1 MTKTELQRF
10 FGRVAAIFLIATMV
24 PVAAVEAA
32 GAATGKT
39 ATGKTT
45 TSKTT
50 TSKTGT
56 AKTSTS
62 KTATTKTKAAAT
74 KSTATKSKSTRAKS
88 TRAKST
94 RRTTKAR
101 ATAAPGHDPK
111 TFTENASG
119 PASVTGDFVSAIV
132 VDVNTGLIIEAH
144 RERERR
150 PPASML
156 KMMTELLVLE
166 AAGRGELSLSDTVTV
181 TKNASNVGGS
191 QVYLKPGEKFTIR
204 ELLMALCIHSAN
216 DAATALAEH
225 VAGSTTAF
233 VERMNARARELQ
245 MNDTEFHSVHGL
257 PPARG
262 QKSDMSTAYDM
273 TLLGREV
280 IKHPEAL
287 EWGSTATAP
296 FRGGTFTLHNPNRL
310 IGKFEGL
317 DGLKTGYTRPA
328 GFCVTA
334 TAVRNGQRLLSCVMG
349 CSTNNARASETNR
362 LLTHGFNM
370 YEPVKVIDGPGA
382 ALPVMVA
389 VKDGKVTQV
398 PVTYGEA
405 LTVSVPKGRRGDLV
419 IANDITRQAQAPL
432 AAGAEVGRAMVKLGD
447 RLLGTVPIV
456 TMEEA
461 PRGSW
466 FHRLVH

>member
-1 MTKTELQRF
+1 MTKTELHRIL
-10 FGRVAAIFLIATMV
+10 GRTAVICLIATLL
-24 PVAAVEAA
+24 PVATVQAA
-32 GAATGKT
+32 GSATRAKS
-39 ATGKTT
+39 A
-45 TSKTT
+45 
-50 TSKTGT
+50 T
-56 AKTSTS
+56 AKSA
-62 KTATTKTKAAAT
+62 TA
-74 KSTATKSKSTRAKS
+74 KSTATKSTTAKSATAKS
-88 TRAKST
+88 TTTHRKST
-94 RRTTKAR
+94 AKGTRSRSAHRPAAAR
-101 ATAAPGHDPK
+101 ATSAPGHDPL
-111 TFTENASG
+111 TFTENDSG

-144 RERERR
+144 REHERR

-166 AAGRGELSLSDTVTV
+166 AAGRGELSLADTVTV
-181 TKNASNVGGS
+181 SANASNVGGS
-191 QVYLKPGEKFTIR
+191 QVYLKAGEKFTVHD
-204 ELLMALCIHSAN
+204 LLMALCIHSAN

-233 VERMNARARELQ
+233 VERMNARARELN
-245 MNDTEFHSVHGL
+245 MTDSEFHSVHGL

-262 QKSDMSTAYDM
+262 QQSDISTAYDM

-287 EWGSTATAP
+287 QFGSTATAP

-317 DGLKTGYTRPA
+317 DGLKTGYTKPA

-334 TAVRNGQRLLSCVMG
+334 TAMRNGQRLLSCVMG

-362 LLTHGFNM
+362 LLTHGFGM

-382 ALPVMVA
+382 ALPVMLA
-389 VKDGKVTQV
+389 VKDGQVSQV

-432 AAGAEVGRAMVKLGD
+432 AAGAEVGHAMVKLGD

-456 TMEEA
+456 TMQET
-461 PRGSW
+461 PRGNW

>member
-10 FGRVAAIFLIATMV
+10 IGRAAAILLIATLV
-24 PVAAVEAA
+24 PIATVESA
-32 GAATGKT
+32 GATTRTSSKSSTAKT
-39 ATGKTT
+39 
-45 TSKTT
+45 S
-50 TSKTGT
+50 T

-62 KTATTKTKAAAT
+62 KTAAKSTAA
-74 KSTATKSKSTRAKS
+74 KSTATKSTKGKSTRSKSTRAKS
-88 TRAKST
+88 TRKAATT
-94 RRTTKAR
+94 R
-101 ATAAPGHDPK
+101 APGHDPK
-111 TFTENASG
+111 TFTENPNG

-166 AAGRGELSLSDTVTV
+166 AAGRGELSLADTVTV

-191 QVYLKPGEKFTIR
+191 QVYLKAGEKFTVR

-233 VERMNARARELQ
+233 VERMNVRARELN
-245 MNDTEFHSVHGL
+245 MTDTEFHSVHGL

-262 QKSDMSTAYDM
+262 QKSDISTAYDM

-317 DGLKTGYTRPA
+317 DGLKTGYTKPA

-334 TAVRNGQRLLSCVMG
+334 TAMRNGQRLLSCVMG
-349 CSTNNARASETNR
+349 CSSNNARASETGR
-362 LLTHGFNM
+362 LLAHGFNM

-382 ALPVMVA
+382 ALPVMLA
-389 VKDGKVTQV
+389 VKDGKVNQV

-419 IANDITRQAQAPL
+419 IANDIPRQAQAPL

-461 PRGSW
+461 PLGGW